1 MSAEKPTIVL
11 IPGAWHAGSTYEP
24 VAALLRAQGYPA
36 ETLTLL
42 SAGGPP
48 STSVAE
54 DAEHIRKTLEPLI
67 EQGKEVVL
75 ALHSYS
81 GVPGSEC
88 VKGLTRKELEAQG
101 KKGGIVAMVFV
112 AAFLLPAGQS
122 IDSFLPGGAGGIVK
136 IEDDNKCY
144 MLNPAERF
152 YNDLDEE
159 TTNKHLAKLMHQAWP
174 TFKDPLT
181 HEGYRDVPSTY
192 LLCEKDGAIPFEAQK
207 FMASYPGEGVLKVH
221 TCAAGHSPMLSMPQV
236 VADVI
241 HGAASAVTVAA

>member
-112 AAFLLPAGQS
+112 AAFLLPAGHS
-122 IDSFLPGGAGGIVK
+122 IDSFLPGGAG
-136 IEDDNKCY
+136 
-144 MLNPAERF
+144 
-152 YNDLDEE
+152 
-159 TTNKHLAKLMHQAWP
+159 
-174 TFKDPLT
+174 
-181 HEGYRDVPSTY
+181 
-192 LLCEKDGAIPFEAQK
+192 AI
-207 FMASYPGEGVLKVH
+207 LKVEVSGSVWQDYDFC
-221 TCAAGHSPMLSMPQV
+221 TALFVALGMLILCLLLFRTIIN
-236 VADVI
+236 A
-241 HGAASAVTVAA
+241 T